1 MIVYQAHN
9 PITNTFYI
17 GKTVK
22 TLDHRKKQH
31 NVDAGLNR
39 NNSYFHKA
47 IRKYGFDIFSWY
59 VLEETI
65 DKEVLAEAEIRWI
78 KLLKDCGHKI
88 YNLTSGGDG
97 GSTNNHWKG
106 KTLSEETREKI
117 SNGLKEYFR
126 NNESPTKG
134 THPLG
139 KKHTEET
146 KRKISQTKLGHRV
159 SEETKQKLREA
170 FTGKEL
176 PDHVK
181 QILSNKLS
189 GENNPSAKKIVC
201 ITTGEYFAYA
211 TLASKKYDV
220 DLSGIIKCCKGKL
233 KSIRGYEFRY
243 FEEGI
248 YP

>member
-22 TLDHRKKQH
+22 TLEHRKKQH
-31 NVDAGLNR
+31 NVEARLKR

-47 IRKYGFDIFSWY
+47 IRKYGFDIFNWY
-59 VLEETI
+59 VLEETT
-65 DKEVLAEAEIRWI
+65 DKEALAEAEIRWI

-97 GSTNNHWKG
+97 GSTNNYSKG
-106 KTLSEETREKI
+106 KTMFKETREKI
-117 SNGLKEYFR
+117 SNGLKEYYR
-126 NNESPTKG
+126 YKESPATG
-134 THPLG
+134 R
-139 KKHTEET
+139 KHTEES
-146 KRKISQTKLGHRV
+146 KRKISQTKLGNRV

-170 FTGKEL
+170 FTG
-176 PDHVK
+176 
-181 QILSNKLS
+181 
-189 GENNPSAKKIVC
+189 ENNPSAKKIIC
-201 ITTGEYFAYA
+201 ITTGEYFPYA
-211 TLASKKYDV
+211 TLASKKYGV

-243 FEEGI
+243 FDEGV